1 MSEQIETLEEIDKE
15 LARESGIENLVD
27 LADAVI
33 KYWYPSGILFLF
45 PLFHLVFGEKVS
57 SIQL

>member
-1 MSEQIETLEEIDKE
+1 METLEEIDKE

-33 KYWYPSGILFLF
+33 KY
-45 PLFHLVFGEKVS
+45 
-57 SIQL
+57 